1 MEKKYFYVDN
11 LSEYGRKL
19 SNKCKLSS
27 TRWNFTELEE
37 GIYCLYNRKTG
48 KIAMS
53 RKHPED
59 KPDFYVA
66 FAVCYHKIMGWAEPK
81 ERIHVIK
88 KKAAQLKI
96 GEKFY
101 ITEAEGISKKELR
114 CCGYMENGAVL
125 YEFFNG
131 ERTIVWHLKPTFSVY
146 IKKEK

>member
-19 SNKCKLSS
+19 SNKCKLSP

-37 GIYCLYNRKTG
+37 GIYCLYNKETG
-48 KIAMS
+48 RIVMS

-59 KPDFYVA
+59 KPDFYIA
-66 FAVCYHKIMGWAEPK
+66 FAICYHKIMGWAEPK
-81 ERIHVIK
+81 ERVHMIK

-101 ITEAEGISKKELR
+101 IAGGLPKQELR
-114 CCGYMENGAVL
+114 CCGYLENGIVL
-125 YEFFNG
+125 YEFTDN
-131 ERTIVWHLKPTFSVY
+131 LKFTNVCRLNPDISVF
-146 IKKEK
+146 IKKEN

>member
-11 LSEYGRKL
+11 LHEYGKRLYYKKRSKDWKFVQL
-19 SNKCKLSS
+19 SK
-27 TRWNFTELEE
+27 WAF
-37 GIYCLYNRKTG
+37 CLYNERTG
-48 KIAMS
+48 KIVMS

-59 KPDFYVA
+59 KPDMYIA
-66 FAVCYHKIMGWAEPK
+66 FAICYHKYMGWAEPK